1 MHWLVIFNR
10 NVSEIEEIE
19 GDLIANEE
27 SKMACN
33 FLFASLSA
41 LELTNRLC
49 CNERECTVK

>member
-27 SKMACN
+27 SKMACD

-49 CNERECTVK
+49 CNKRECTVK